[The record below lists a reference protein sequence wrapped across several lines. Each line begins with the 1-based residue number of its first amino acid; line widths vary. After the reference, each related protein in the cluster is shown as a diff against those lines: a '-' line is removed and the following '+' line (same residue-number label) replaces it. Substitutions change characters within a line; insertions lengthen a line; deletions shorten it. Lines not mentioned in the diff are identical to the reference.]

1 MSRVSRGWV
10 TVILI
15 ITFLSLVFLT
25 PTFLGDML
33 PQWWGKVFPNKGLRL
48 GLDLRGGVFLVLGV
62 SPDKT
67 IEYELSSIKEDIS
80 GSLADKDPQILIKR
94 TKTEGKSLTVVLFSP
109 SDLKKLDDVLENYR
123 QITRIE
129 IDEQGPSFTLTLID
143 SQIGV
148 AQERTIDQ
156 VIHVIRN
163 RIDEFGVLEPTIQKQ
178 GTNRI
183 MIQVPGAS
191 SVDRER
197 VIGII
202 KRTAVLEFKIVR
214 DAAPDRDSLL
224 AKNEIDP
231 TDTDQVEAAADT
243 LAEKGFALHPGD
255 ENSPA
260 NEKFFI
266 TDFEPGVTGEHLS
279 DARLTFD
286 ELGRPAVG
294 FNFRGDGAKKMGV
307 LTTNNKGE
315 RLAIVLDG
323 VIKSAPVIRDTITGS
338 GIITGVFTPEEARDL
353 SLVLRSGA
361 LPVPVD
367 IEQER
372 TVGPSLGKDS
382 IEKGRLS
389 MMVGGIAVL
398 IFMIIYYR
406 LQGIVADIALSL
418 NMLFIMGFLSSFGVT
433 LTLPGIAGLVL
444 TLGIAVDGN
453 IIIFERIK
461 EEIRVGKSPVAAID
475 AGYAR
480 SLWTV
485 LDANITT
492 LLAAIIL
499 FWFGSGPIKGFA
511 VTLSIGIIS
520 TVFSNV
526 VVARQITNFI
536 YGGRKEIT
544 VSI

>member
-10 TVILI
+10 TVTLI

-25 PTFLGDML
+25 PTFFGEKL
-33 PQWWGKVFPNKGLRL
+33 PQWWGKVFPKKGLRL

-62 SPDKT
+62 SPEKA
-67 IEYELSSIKEDIS
+67 IEYELSSIKEDITS
-80 GSLADKDPQILIKR
+80 SLKDKKIVIKR
-94 TKTEGKSLTVVLFSP
+94 TKIEGKSITVVLFSP
-109 SDLKKLDDVLENYR
+109 ADLKNIGEILENYR
-123 QITRIE
+123 QVARIAM
-129 IDEQGPSFTLTLID
+129 DEQGPSFTLTLMD
-143 SQIGV
+143 SQISNV
-148 AQERTIDQ
+148 QEKTIDQ
-156 VIHVIRN
+156 VIQVIRN
-163 RIDEFGVLEPTIQKQ
+163 RIDEFGVLEPVIQKR
-178 GTNRI
+178 GANRI
-183 MIQVPGAS
+183 LIQIPGAS
-191 SVDRER
+191 SKDRER
-197 VIGII
+197 II
-202 KRTAVLEFKIVR
+202 DIIRRTAVLEFKIVR
-214 DAAPDRDSLL
+214 EAAPDRDSLL
-224 AKNEIDP
+224 AKNGIDP
-231 TDTDQVEAAADT
+231 TDPAQVEGASKA
-243 LAEKGFALHPGD
+243 LAEKGLAVHPGD
-255 ENSPA
+255 ETAPV

-266 TDFEPGVTGEHLS
+266 TNFEPGVTGECLS
-279 DARLTFD
+279 DAKLTFD

-294 FNFRGDGAKKMGV
+294 FNFKAGCASKFGD
-307 LTTNNKGE
+307 LTENNKGK

-323 VIKSAPVIRDTITGS
+323 VVKSAPNIRDRITTS

-372 TVGPSLGKDS
+372 TVGPSLGRDS

-389 MMVGGIAVL
+389 MIVGGIMVL
-398 IFMIIYYR
+398 VFMIIYYR
-406 LQGIVADIALSL
+406 LQGFVADIALGL

-461 EEIRVGKSPVAAID
+461 EEIRVGKTPVASID

-492 LLAAIIL
+492 LLTAIIL

-520 TVFSNV
+520 TVFCNV

-536 YGGRKEIT
+536 YGGRKEVA

>member
-10 TVILI
+10 TVTLI

-25 PTFLGDML
+25 PTFFGEKL
-33 PQWWGKVFPNKGLRL
+33 PQWWGKVFPKKGLRL

-62 SPDKT
+62 SPEKA
-67 IEYELSSIKEDIS
+67 IEYELSSIKEDIAS
-80 GSLADKDPQILIKR
+80 SLKDKKIVIKR
-94 TKTEGKSLTVVLFSP
+94 TKIEGKSITVVLFSP
-109 SDLKKLDDVLENYR
+109 ADLKNIDEILENYR
-123 QITRIE
+123 QVARIAM
-129 IDEQGPSFTLTLID
+129 DEQEPSFTLTLMD
-143 SQIGV
+143 SQISNV
-148 AQERTIDQ
+148 QEKTINQ
-156 VIHVIRN
+156 VIQVIRN
-163 RIDEFGVLEPTIQKQ
+163 RIDEFGVLEPVIQKR
-178 GTNRI
+178 GANRI
-183 MIQVPGAS
+183 LIQIPGAS
-191 SVDRER
+191 SKDRER
-197 VIGII
+197 II
-202 KRTAVLEFKIVR
+202 DIIRRTAVLEFKIVR
-214 DAAPDRDSLL
+214 EAAPDRDSLL
-224 AKNEIDP
+224 AKNGIDP
-231 TDTDQVEAAADT
+231 TDPAQVEGASKA
-243 LAEKGFALHPGD
+243 LAEKGLAVHPGD
-255 ENSPA
+255 ETAPA

-266 TDFEPGVTGEHLS
+266 TNFEPGVTGECLS
-279 DARLTFD
+279 DAKLTFD

-294 FNFRGDGAKKMGV
+294 FNFKAGCASKFGD
-307 LTTNNKGE
+307 LTENNKGK

-323 VIKSAPVIRDTITGS
+323 VVKSAPNIRDRITTS

-372 TVGPSLGKDS
+372 TVGPSLGRDS

-389 MMVGGIAVL
+389 MIVGGIMVL
-398 IFMIIYYR
+398 VFMIIYYR
-406 LQGIVADIALSL
+406 LQGFVADIALGL

-461 EEIRVGKSPVAAID
+461 EEIRVGKTPVAAID

-492 LLAAIIL
+492 LLTAIIL

-520 TVFSNV
+520 TVFCNV

-536 YGGRKEIT
+536 YSSRKEVA